1 MCFRRA
7 RYSLRQVVCFYNF
20 AELIKL
26 NDPSMKTTA
35 RTGLPFLLC
44 ASLIFLSE
52 PKQMN
57 MTETKEPSFILK
69 DDNPLLAPWPGGYG
83 GVPPFDKISTLH
95 FKPAFERI
103 REQRLHAIDA
113 ITNNPAEPDFSNTI
127 VPLEKAEWIV
137 DAFEG
142 CYDLYS
148 NNLSTPEFQSVE
160 TELAPRIA
168 ALKDE
173 VKQNEKLFRRIEAIY
188 QSDQTG
194 LTAEQRRLVWLYY
207 TNFVRSGAKL
217 GNESKQRLAEIN
229 STLANLFTRFQ
240 QNVLAD
246 EGQYLVLENKSDLA
260 GLPEFLIEAARAEAT
275 ERSLFGKWIIT
286 NTRSSIDPFLTYST
300 NRSLR
305 EKAWR
310 MFVNRG
316 DQAKENNNNQIIPRI
331 LALRKERALL
341 LGYRSHADWQLENSM
356 AKTPENAMRL
366 LELVWKPAVQ
376 RVREEVSDMQAIAD
390 KEQAGIKIAPWDYHF
405 YMEKVRK
412 ARFDFDQN
420 EVKPYLQLE
429 NLRKG
434 LFYVAREVFGLNFT
448 PVKDVPV
455 FHPDVQVWKVED
467 IKSRT
472 TVGLWYFDP
481 FARKNKR
488 SGAWMESLRDQ
499 EKIDKTVITIVTNN
513 SNFIKGKP
521 GEPVLISW
529 DDATTLFHEFG
540 HALHGLSSNVV
551 YPSLSGTN
559 VFADYVEFPSQLL
572 EHWLSTPEIRQK
584 FMTHYRTGEPIP
596 VELVQKIETAAT
608 FNQGYSTLEYLAS
621 AIVDMKA
628 HMLPNP
634 EINPDNFEKETLV
647 TLGMP
652 DELVMRHRLPH
663 FLHIFSSD
671 DYSAVYYSYLWAD
684 VITADAW
691 QAFLEAGNPYDKN
704 VSERLKNYVFSIG
717 NTLEPAESY
726 RLFRGRDPQIEAL
739 MKKRG
744 FTGVR

>member
-1 MCFRRA
+1 MCFLRA
-7 RYSLRQVVCFYNF
+7 RYSLRQVGFYNF

-35 RTGLPFLLC
+35 RKGLPFLLC
-44 ASLIFLSE
+44 ASLILLPE

-57 MTETKEPSFILK
+57 MTETKASSTTLQ

-83 GVPPFDKISTLH
+83 GVPPFDKIKTVH
-95 FKPAFERI
+95 FIPAFEHI
-103 REQRLHAIDA
+103 RKQKLHAVDEIA
-113 ITNNPAEPDFSNTI
+113 NNPAAPDFNNTI

-137 DAFEG
+137 DAFEA
-142 CYDLYS
+142 CYDIFS

-160 TELAPRIA
+160 TELAPRIT

-173 VKQNEKLFRRIEAIY
+173 VKQNEKLFSRIEAIY

-194 LTAEQRRLVWLYY
+194 LTAEQRRLVWLHY

-217 GNESKQRLAEIN
+217 GIESKRRLAEIN
-229 STLANLFTRFQ
+229 AALANLFTKFQ

-246 EGQYLVLENKSDLA
+246 EGQYLVLENKSDVA
-260 GLPEFLIEAARAEAT
+260 GLPKFLIEAARAEAMEHNLT
-275 ERSLFGKWIIT
+275 GKWIIT

-316 DQAKENNNNQIIPRI
+316 DQSNEYNNNQIIPRI
-331 LALRKERALL
+331 LALRKERASL
-341 LGYRSHADWQLENSM
+341 LGYKNHADWQLENSM

-412 ARFDFDQN
+412 ARYDFDQN

-429 NLRKG
+429 NLREG
-434 LFYVAREVFGLNFT
+434 LFYVAREVFGLNFI
-448 PVKDVPV
+448 PVQDVPV

-467 IKSRT
+467 VKSRT
-472 TVGLWYFDP
+472 TIGLWYFDP

-499 EKIDKTVITIVTNN
+499 EKIDKNVITIVTNN

-584 FMTHYRTGEPIP
+584 FMTHYKTGEPIP

-608 FNQGYSTLEYLAS
+608 FNQGFSTLEYLAS
-621 AIVDMKA
+621 AIADMKA
-628 HMLPNP
+628 HSLADTD
-634 EINPDNFEKETLV
+634 INPDNFEKETLA

-671 DYSAVYYSYLWAD
+671 DYSAAYYSYLWAD

-691 QAFLEAGNPYDKN
+691 QAFVEVGNPYDKN
-704 VSERLKNYVFSIG
+704 VSERLKKYVFSVG
-717 NTLEPAESY
+717 NTLDPAESY
-726 RLFRGRDPQIEAL
+726 RLFRGRDPRTEAL

-744 FTGVR
+744 FTGLH